1 MNNKKT
7 IQINPELFKVSN
19 KKQTESRRSTRQK
32 PASLNTLKNKL
43 INKTKDCDASGNLQ
57 DAFKFLSN
65 IKDKNKWIDVNLDMP
80 DVLAPDNIMGTAS
93 LSAPSEAAASAT
105 ASATATATAS
115 EITATATATPSTTA
129 NPPYGCLKKGF
140 KPTYRNWLRSTQKNH
155 DPENI
160 AAVDLN
166 AMAAADVILNEKL
179 DKELAVIDE
188 LKTAKAEVKQKIKT
202 KTLKKHVIGKNAS
215 RKTITVLLK
224 DSDKK
229 KQVTEAKQSLKSES
243 IDKIRDFLIK
253 HNLLKASSYAPNNIL
268 LKIFENA
275 KLTGDVYNTNV
286 NTLMNNILAI

>member
-93 LSAPSEAAASAT
+93 LTTLSVPSEAT
-105 ASATATATAS
+105 ASATATTTTAS
-115 EITATATATPSTTA
+115 TTSTTTAAA

-155 DPENI
+155 EPENI

-166 AMAAADVILNEKL
+166 AMAAADVVLNEKL